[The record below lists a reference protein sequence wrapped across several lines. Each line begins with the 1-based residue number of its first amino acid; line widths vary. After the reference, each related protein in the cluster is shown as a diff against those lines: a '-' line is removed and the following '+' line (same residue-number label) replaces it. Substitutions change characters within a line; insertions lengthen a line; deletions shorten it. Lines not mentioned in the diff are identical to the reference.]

1 MPAVK
6 VPSAVNGL
14 DVPPSDLN
22 VYFDYPLNSTPLSN
36 QQPPDVQRR
45 PPSRGA
51 GI

>member
-6 VPSAVNGL
+6 VPNAVNGP

-22 VYFDYPLNSTPLSN
+22 VHFDYPLDSTPLSI
-36 QQPPDVQRR
+36 QQPPYVQRR

-51 GI
+51 GT